1 MKRSVALLD
10 RIGWRPREVRE
21 GLLIFNI
28 NVCASRRLTRLL
40 INKLAD
46 AGVVL
51 WPVGN
56 DYGRPFMWVEF
67 DPVSQDGFL
76 YLVINDDVL
85 PDGS

>member
-10 RIGWRPREVRE
+10 RIGWRPCVVRE
-21 GLLIFNI
+21 DLLIFNI
-28 NVCASRRLTRLL
+28 NVDATRRLTRLL

-56 DYGRPFMWVEF
+56 EQGRPFMWVEF

-85 PDGS
+85 PGT